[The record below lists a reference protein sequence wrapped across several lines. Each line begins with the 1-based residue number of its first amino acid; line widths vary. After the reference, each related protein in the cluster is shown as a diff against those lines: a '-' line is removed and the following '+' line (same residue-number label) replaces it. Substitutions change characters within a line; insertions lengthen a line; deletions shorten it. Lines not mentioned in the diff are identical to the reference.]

1 MPATDQESDYTRIG
15 EEDVNA
21 RGQAT
26 LTHNIANNAE
36 AGDYEIRA
44 IYKQNDTYKS
54 SEDTATLEIRRPL
67 TITIPRI
74 ASSLGD
80 TITLQANI
88 QSGGTNI
95 PNKADNVVFKINN
108 QPVNNGT
115 PVSVVNGVA
124 SCTVTL
130 SSPLVSVGSNT
141 ITAEYIKD
149 STYENKIGT
158 GELYIAD
165 DLAITVQDVV
175 TSKNTSFN
183 IPITVPNIEQ
193 SKREGLDIAVIITDG
208 TDPLEDVDAVVISY
222 DPGEE
227 APEGVYDL
235 ADFVGGTHNVTF
247 EGISNA
253 GNYTIDVSTGKTDE
267 FNAVHITG
275 TLTVKQDTLIS
286 LSPAIQ
292 SANQGETKTLGAII
306 TDENG
311 GTVTLGQVQ
320 ITYPDNTTQTLAIGS
335 SNPNTFSYQ
344 VPANAVDGDE
354 LTYTIQ
360 YIAGNA
366 PYEDSQT
373 VTGKINIRSTTYI
386 DIQDVTTTTGD
397 TATITAIVTDGDN
410 QPVIEGEVVFEVEDY
425 TGLY

>member
-1 MPATDQESDYTRIG
+1 MPTNYTKIG
-15 EEDVNA
+15 EEDVNS

-36 AGDYEIRA
+36 AGDYEIKA
-44 IYKQNDTYKS
+44 TYVQNDTYKS

-67 TITIPRI
+67 NITVTRV
-74 ASSLGD
+74 AGSLGE
-80 TITLQANI
+80 TVTLQANI

-95 PNKADNVVFKINN
+95 PNKADNVIFKINN

-124 SCTVTL
+124 TCTVTV

-175 TSKNTSFN
+175 ASKNTSFN

-193 SKREGLDIAVIITDG
+193 SKREGLDIILMITDG
-208 TDPLEDVDAVVISY
+208 TDPLVDVDPILISN
-222 DPGEE
+222 DPQGQ
-227 APEGVYDL
+227 EGVYDL
-235 ADFVGGTHNVTF
+235 DDFVGGTHNVTCD
-247 EGISNA
+247 GINNA
-253 GNYTIDVSTGKTDE
+253 GNYTIEVVTEKTDE
-267 FNAVHITG
+267 FNAVHVTG
-275 TLTVKQDTLIS
+275 TLTIKQDTLIS

-306 TDENG
+306 TDEHG

-320 ITYPDNTTQTLAIGS
+320 ITYPDSTTQTVAVGS

-344 VPANAVDGDE
+344 VPANAEDGDE
-354 LTYTIQ
+354 LEYTIQ

-373 VTGKINIRSTTYI
+373 VTGKINIRSTTYVTM
-386 DIQDVTTTTGD
+386 QDVTTTAGD
-397 TATITAIVTDGDN
+397 TATLTASVRDGDN
-410 QPVIEGEVVFEVEDY
+410 QPVIDGEVEFEVEDY

>member
-1 MPATDQESDYTRIG
+1 MPTNYTKIG
-15 EEDVNA
+15 EEDVNSQ
-21 RGQAT
+21 GQAT

-36 AGDYEIRA
+36 AGDYEIKA
-44 IYKQNDTYKS
+44 TYVQNDTYKT

-67 TITIPRI
+67 NITVTRV
-74 ASSLGD
+74 ASSLGE
-80 TITLQANI
+80 TVTLQANI

-124 SCTVTL
+124 TCTVTV

-165 DLAITVQDVV
+165 DLTITVQDV
-175 TSKNTSFN
+175 TASKNTAFN
-183 IPITVPNIEQ
+183 VPLTVQSIETA
-193 SKREGLDIAVIITDG
+193 KREGLAITVQIKNG
-208 TDPLEDVDAVVISY
+208 NTTLASKVISNEQSADY
-222 DPGEE
+222 
-227 APEGVYDL
+227 AL
-235 ADFVGGTHNVTF
+235 NDFVGGTHNVAFT
-247 EGISNA
+247 GVANA
-253 GNYTIDVSTGKTDE
+253 GNYTIDVSTVKTDE
-267 FNAVHITG
+267 FNAVHVTG
-275 TLTVKQDTLIS
+275 TLTIKQDTLIS

-320 ITYPDNTTQTLAIGS
+320 ITYPDNTTQTVAIGS
-335 SNPNTFSYQ
+335 SNPNTFTYQ
-344 VPANAVDGDE
+344 VPANAEDGDE
-354 LTYTIQ
+354 LEYTIQ
-360 YIAGNA
+360 YLAGNA

-373 VTGKINIRSTTYI
+373 VTGKINVRSTTYI
-386 DIQDVTTTTGD
+386 DIQDVTTTTGG
-397 TATITAIVTDGDN
+397 TATITASVTDGDH
-410 QPVIEGEVVFEVEDY
+410 QPVIEGEVEFEVESY

>member
-1 MPATDQESDYTRIG
+1 MPATDTESNYTKIG

-21 RGQAT
+21 QGQAT

-67 TITIPRI
+67 DITVTRI
-74 ASSLGD
+74 AGSLGD
-80 TITLQANI
+80 TVTLQATI

-124 SCTVTL
+124 TCSVTVN
-130 SSPLVSVGSNT
+130 SPLVNKGSNT

-165 DLAITVQDVV
+165 DLSITVQDVV
-175 TSKNTSFN
+175 SSKSTAFN
-183 IPITVPNIEQ
+183 VPLTVQSIETAKREDLEITVQIKNGNTVLESKVISNEQ
-193 SKREGLDIAVIITDG
+193 SADYALN
-208 TDPLEDVDAVVISY
+208 
-222 DPGEE
+222 
-227 APEGVYDL
+227 
-235 ADFVGGTHNVTF
+235 DFVGGTHNVAFT
-247 EGISNA
+247 GIANA
-253 GNYTIDVSTGKTDE
+253 GNYTIDVSTVKTDE
-267 FNAVHITG
+267 FNAVHVTG
-275 TLTVKQDTLIS
+275 TLTIKQDTLIS

-292 SANQGETKTLGAII
+292 SANQGDTKTLGAII

-311 GTVTLGQVQ
+311 GTVTLGQVR
-320 ITYPDNTTQTLAIGS
+320 ITYPDDTTQTVAIGS

-397 TATITAIVTDGDN
+397 TATITASVTDGDN
-410 QPVIEGEVVFEVEDY
+410 QPVIEGEVEFEVEDY